1 MIVFIYFLRSKS
13 FRPRGRR
20 ACCGVRRCPP
30 WSPPCCGRRARWWSA
45 AARTPRTRSGADLD
59 SVLLSVRHEEDK
71 VDTAS
76 RVSHF
81 VSILNAC
88 LTGLLLVRSSLPSLL
103 LSGQLSQKM
112 PPCAQWFTVNTAL
125 PSKPGLTGPS
135 QYLWFTEDPPKGARA
150 SWLLKICKFT
160 SIVGKEY
167 KNVENVQ

>member
-81 VSILNAC
+81 VSIFNAC
-88 LTGLLLVRSSLPSLL
+88 LTLQLLVRSSFTIIIRAAEPENAPSCTMVHREHC
-103 LSGQLSQKM
+103 QVSQV
-112 PPCAQWFTVNTAL
+112 WLGLVNI
-125 PSKPGLTGPS
+125 
-135 QYLWFTEDPPKGARA
+135 TEDPPKGA
-150 SWLLKICKFT
+150 KGGPPGF
-160 SIVGKEY
+160 
-167 KNVENVQ
+167 